1 MAPLGAKWL
10 HGPGRTF
17 FYVLGRENQGATPIS
32 LEYPKVIFYTIK
44 ILENIDKQNE
54 YIDNKFI

>member
-54 YIDNKFI
+54 